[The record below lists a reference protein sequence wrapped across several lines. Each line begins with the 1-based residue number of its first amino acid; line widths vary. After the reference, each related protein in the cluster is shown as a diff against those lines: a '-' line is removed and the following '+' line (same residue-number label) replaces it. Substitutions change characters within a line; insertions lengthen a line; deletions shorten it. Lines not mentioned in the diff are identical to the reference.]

1 MLLQTARKV
10 AVAAE
15 QKLQEA
21 FDKIIKAIYQTN
33 KLKGQLDDITS
44 FNNLDHAIK
53 EARLNANSVRN
64 VTIAVAEAVREQRV
78 SKAVK
83 ESFKAWK
90 SKSSLNNKVK
100 NVETKAEEVKEA
112 AKRMAPGLVND
123 VENEDVTTQDMLQD
137 MGNHFLPTPEENP
150 FIDYSVTK
158 EEAET
163 AVAELEAAAA
173 SGDEGEAAEM
183 EEEDEKKD
191 GGGKKRKSKKV
202 RKSKKSKKTKRRK
215 TKRRKSKKTKRK

>member
-1 MLLQTARKV
+1 MLLKTAER
-10 AVAAE
+10 AAATAE

-21 FDKIIKAIYQTN
+21 FYKIIKAIYQTN
-33 KLKGQLDDITS
+33 KLKGHLDDITS
-44 FNNLDHAIK
+44 FNNLDHAIN

-64 VTIAVAEAVREQRV
+64 ATIAVAEAVREQRV

-83 ESFKAWK
+83 ESFKATI
-90 SKSSLNNKVK
+90 SKSSLKNKVK
-100 NVETKAEEVKEA
+100 IVETKAEEVKEA
-112 AKRMAPGLVND
+112 VKNVTGHGLVND
-123 VENEDVTTQDMLQD
+123 VETEDVTTQDMLQHVE
-137 MGNHFLPTPEENP
+137 NHFLPTPEENP
-150 FIDYSVTK
+150 FIDYSVTE

-173 SGDEGEAAEM
+173 DSG
-183 EEEDEKKD
+183 DEKKD